1 MSARATRLRE
11 EHGVVAANLA
21 ITIAF
26 ALFAVIE
33 LTRTLLAAN
42 SIDDRVKVIVSEVT
56 PINQD
61 LDEVAKLDETA
72 RMAQEI
78 QTAAQNLS
86 GQAGRIVDVT
96 ASIDDTGSNILGA
109 ATSING
115 IVKDINGNVSNI
127 LGNVGPINQSARG
140 INSDLSQVLPETVAI
155 DFGVAE
161 INRRA
166 DVVISRTI
174 PIDEDL
180 TNVDNLV
187 NSIAISAESICNSPA
202 INGGC

>member
-1 MSARATRLRE
+1 MTPRATRLRE

-21 ITIAF
+21 ITIGF

-42 SIDDRVKVIVSEVT
+42 SIDDRVKVITSEVV
-56 PINQD
+56 PINTD
-61 LDEVAKLDETA
+61 LDQVARLDETA
-72 RMAQEI
+72 RMAGEI
-78 QTAAQNLS
+78 MTAAQNLS
-86 GQAGRIVDVT
+86 GVAGQIVDIT
-96 ASIDDTGSNILGA
+96 ASIDNTGSQILGA

-115 IVKDINGNVSNI
+115 TVKGITGNATDI
-127 LGNVGPINQSARG
+127 LGNVLDINQASQG
-140 INSDLSQVLPETVAI
+140 INSDLSAILPETVTI
-155 DFGVAE
+155 DTGVAE
-161 INRRA
+161 INRRV

-187 NSIAISAESICNSPA
+187 NSIAVSAESICNSPA
-202 INGGC
+202 IQGGC

>member
-1 MSARATRLRE
+1 MSARVARLRD
-11 EHGVVAANLA
+11 EHGIVAANLA
-21 ITIAF
+21 ITIGL

-33 LTRTLLAAN
+33 LTRTLQAAN
-42 SIDDRVKVIVSEVT
+42 SIDDRVKVIVSEVA
-56 PINQD
+56 PIDQD
-61 LDEVAKLDETA
+61 LDQVAKLDETA
-72 RMAQEI
+72 RMAGEI

-96 ASIDDTGSNILGA
+96 ASIDDTGSQILGA

-115 IVKDINGNVSNI
+115 TVKGINGNVNDI
-127 LGNVGPINQSARG
+127 LGNVLDINGETRG
-140 INSDLSQVLPETVAI
+140 ISSDLSGVVPEVAAI
-155 DFGVAE
+155 DEGVAG

-174 PIDEDL
+174 AIDEDL
-180 TNVDNLV
+180 TNIDNLV
-187 NSIAISAESICNSPA
+187 NSIEISAESICNSPA

>member
-1 MSARATRLRE
+1 MSARVTRLRE

-42 SIDDRVKVIVSEVT
+42 SIDDRVKVIVSEVA

-96 ASIDDTGSNILGA
+96 ASIDDTGSQILGA

-115 IVKDINGNVSNI
+115 TVKGINGNVSDI
-127 LGNVGPINQSARG
+127 LGNVLDINGDTRG
-140 INSDLSQVLPETVAI
+140 IEADLSGVTPETVAI